1 MLIVVDSLKDFCAG
15 RLDLCGRRVYKARHP
30 ILTVRLATAD
40 SDGSPDLHCLVGRVE
55 RQIDER
61 ASDAPVGQRGIDHV
75 VAPGNVAAFL
85 QIGDAPVERRAKGSE
100 LQAVRAG
107 LSDELVGLLEEGRAE

>member
-61 ASDAPVGQRGIDHV
+61 APDAPVGQRGVDHV
-75 VAPGNVAAFL
+75 VAPGDVAAFL
-85 QIGDAPVERRAKGSE
+85 RSEERRVVKECRS
-100 LQAVRAG
+100 RW
-107 LSDELVGLLEEGRAE
+107 S